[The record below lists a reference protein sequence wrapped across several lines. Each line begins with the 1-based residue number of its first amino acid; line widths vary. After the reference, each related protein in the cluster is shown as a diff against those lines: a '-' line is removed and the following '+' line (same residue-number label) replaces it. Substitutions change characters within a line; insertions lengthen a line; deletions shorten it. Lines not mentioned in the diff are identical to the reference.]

1 MGGTSMAQSQGGAS
15 HGMRWFRPGE
25 IAFVMQAPTD
35 GNELRSLHSEVRG
48 AIEKRLAG
56 RSGGT
61 FQPEQSRQQ
70 PIIFRS
76 PRKPPL
82 AFLFYE
88 LAQQDS
94 SDAVKQVLTELDTSS
109 LDDVRAVGGEPL
121 AAMPSWHTT
130 AQQAA
135 FGGGSPGSVPRAVPG
150 SEIPRTPD
158 ARWSYMYRP
167 TDPDLDLVDQVKG
180 VVEAD
185 RVRVAVLDTSPKRAQ
200 VEEQARRFGATNA
213 QLADVAALLG
223 THEAPSDPPDLKP
236 GQLRRT
242 RATEP
247 PPRYSM
253 ADHGLFV
260 ASLIRAIAPH
270 TKIEFEPVLSEH
282 GIGELE
288 RFLRTL
294 ARLVSTKGM
303 DEPLIINLSLGFSPH
318 PERMPH
324 IWYGLNETS
333 DEDDLGEPVQRLIGQ
348 ADERVR
354 GQRDEMRRMS
364 SLLHLGLERLSAYLL
379 DANCLVIAAAGN
391 DSTKLAASGR
401 PRLGPRLPARY
412 DSVLGVA
419 ATARNPQTAAAYSN
433 MGDSWELGDHVAAFG
448 GDVDDNDQP
457 RDGVIGAYSAPYFPD
472 VDTGQP
478 SPSLP
483 NDTGW
488 AYWSGTSFSTAIVA
502 GIAANYWTAR
512 RAARPTPPQAD
523 DMLYALSSEAGAYI
537 PALRTRSIQITSE
550 WRRV

>member
-1 MGGTSMAQSQGGAS
+1 MAQSQRSGS
-15 HGMRWFRPGE
+15 HGTRWFRPGE
-25 IAFVMQAPTD
+25 IAFVVQTPTD
-35 GNELRSLHSEVRG
+35 GSRLRSLHSDVRA

-56 RSGGT
+56 RTAGT

-70 PIIFRS
+70 PIIFQS

-88 LAQQDS
+88 LEQQDS
-94 SDAVKQVLTELDTSS
+94 SDAVKQVLTELDSSS

-121 AAMPSWHTT
+121 AAMPSWHAT

-135 FGGGSPGSVPRAVPG
+135 FGGGSPGSLPRPVPR

-158 ARWSYMYRP
+158 ARWSYVYRP
-167 TDPDLDLVDQVKG
+167 TDTDLDLVDEVSG
-180 VVEAD
+180 VAAAN
-185 RVRVAVLDTSPKRAQ
+185 RVRVAVLDTGPKRAQ
-200 VEEQARRFGATNA
+200 VEQQARRLAATNA

-223 THEAPSDPPDLKP
+223 TDEAPPDPPDLP
-236 GQLRRT
+236 GQLGRA

-260 ASLIRAIAPH
+260 ASIIRGIAPH
-270 TKIEFEPVLSEH
+270 TKIEFEPVLSDH

-288 RFLRTL
+288 HFLRTL
-294 ARLVSTKGM
+294 AKLVSRKRE

-324 IWYGLNETS
+324 IWYGLNQTS
-333 DEDDLGEPVQRLIGQ
+333 DEDDLGDPVQRLIGE

-354 GQRDEMRRMS
+354 GQREEMRRMGG
-364 SLLHLGLERLSAYLL
+364 LLHLGLERLSAYLL
-379 DANCLVIAAAGN
+379 DTNCLVVAAAGN
-391 DSTKLAASGR
+391 DSTKLAVRGR
-401 PRLGPRLPARY
+401 PRFGPRLPARY
-412 DSVLGVA
+412 ESVLGVA
-419 ATARNPQTAAAYSN
+419 ATARNPQVAAGYSN
-433 MGDSWELGDHVAAFG
+433 MGDAWELGDHVAAFG
-448 GDVDDNDQP
+448 GDVDNNDQP

-472 VDTGQP
+472 INTGLP
-478 SPSLP
+478 STSLP
-483 NDTGW
+483 NDNGW

-512 RAARPTPPQAD
+512 RAVRPKPPQAD
-523 DMLYALSSEAGAYI
+523 DMLYALSSEAGAYV
-537 PALRTRSIQITSE
+537 PALRTRSIQIASE
-550 WRRV
+550 WHRA